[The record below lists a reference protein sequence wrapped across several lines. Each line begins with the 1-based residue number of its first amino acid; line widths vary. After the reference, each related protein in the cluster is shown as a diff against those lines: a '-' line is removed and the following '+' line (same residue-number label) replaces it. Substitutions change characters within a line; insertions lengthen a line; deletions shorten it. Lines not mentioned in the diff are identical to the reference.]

1 MGNRSGRT
9 PKQELKKQL
18 IDQFA
23 HFWWGAATGALPGV
37 AGWGF
42 AYVGPAASTAGYS
55 LGVLLAVGSIGGWIL
70 REKEQGRDGSHLL
83 WEGAPEWLDP
93 ALDSAVF
100 LVAIIAGV
108 LGSLLLALGTMD

>member
-70 REKEQGRDGSHLL
+70 REKEQASDGSHV
-83 WEGAPEWLDP
+83 WWDPWLD
-93 ALDSAVF
+93 SGVF
-100 LVAIIAGV
+100 VVSVIGGV